1 MRIVLG
7 LLLAVGVVL
16 QILLGGS
23 LVFSST
29 SEGTGGM
36 SDVSADLVSAEQLE
50 QMKSKEDP
58 FRAHRMVLGVALML
72 LAALQIACTVL
83 AFKGRGRKLILAGTG
98 LSAVGVVLVMVVHEP
113 QMLASITVGVL
124 ALALV
129 FSLLARPRTEATS

>member
-7 LLLAVGVVL
+7 LLLAVGVML
-16 QILLGGS
+16 QLLLGGS

-58 FRAHRMVLGVALML
+58 HRNRRLVLGIALIM
-72 LAALQIACTVL
+72 LAALQIASTVL
-83 AFKGRGRKLILAGTG
+83 AFKGRGRKLVLAGTG
-98 LSAVGVVLVMVVHEP
+98 LSAVGLVLVMVVHEP
-113 QMLASITVGVL
+113 QMLAGIAVGVL

-129 FSLLARPRTEATS
+129 VGLLASPRLETST

>member
-23 LVFSST
+23 LVFSGT
-29 SEGTGGM
+29 SEGTGGL
-36 SDVSADLVSAEQLE
+36 SDVSADLVSAEQLK

-58 FRAHRMVLGVALML
+58 YRNHRLVLGIALMM
-72 LAALQIACTVL
+72 LAALQIASTVL
-83 AFKGRGRKLILAGTG
+83 AFKGRGRKLVLAGTG
-98 LSAVGVVLVMVVHEP
+98 LSAVGLVLVMVVHEP
-113 QMLASITVGVL
+113 QMLAGIAVGVL

-129 FSLLARPRTEATS
+129 VGLLARPGTEATI